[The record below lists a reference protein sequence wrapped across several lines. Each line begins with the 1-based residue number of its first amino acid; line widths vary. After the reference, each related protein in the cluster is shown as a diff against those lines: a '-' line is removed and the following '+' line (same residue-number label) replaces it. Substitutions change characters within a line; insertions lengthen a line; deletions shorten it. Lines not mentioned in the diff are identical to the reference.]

1 MKTIWQQMGLER
13 QNISACGVIQDLPV
27 SAYREFI
34 SPLSLVPRSR
44 IHCSPPH
51 NVFGHLGCTIERKPE
66 YMYTS
71 VQNMGNK

>member
-1 MKTIWQQMGLER
+1 MAADGVRETEYLCMV
-13 QNISACGVIQDLPV
+13 SGVIQDLPV
-27 SAYREFI
+27 SAYREFV

-51 NVFGHLGCTIERKPE
+51 NVFGHLGCTIERNPE